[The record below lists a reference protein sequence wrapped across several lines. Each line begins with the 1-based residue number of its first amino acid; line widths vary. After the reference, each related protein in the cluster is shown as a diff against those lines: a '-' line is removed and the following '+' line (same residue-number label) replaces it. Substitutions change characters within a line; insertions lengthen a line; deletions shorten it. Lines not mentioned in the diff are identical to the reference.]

1 MNRRALLRSVSLAV
15 PFVAGCTT
23 GMNSS
28 DETPESSTPTV
39 TVTPTDTPTE
49 TATSQSDCPGS
60 SSNYSWQMSGA
71 WQVDLA
77 VKNRDE
83 VSHTVRVEI
92 VHHGS
97 EPCHHSTSTP
107 ACRSPEKV
115 ITPFEQTFEL
125 PAEETQTF
133 EDIALDLWEAWID
146 DYTVQV
152 QIEDVEPS
160 RQDSA
165 FAYEKGAKESIGAD
179 EYEQADFYVCDG
191 ASKSVNA
198 IISDGTPQT
207 TP

>member
-1 MNRRALLRSVSLAV
+1 MNRRALLRSVSLSV

-23 GMNSS
+23 GMTSL
-28 DETPESSTPTV
+28 DETPESPTPTV
-39 TVTPTDTPTE
+39 TVTQTDTPTE
-49 TATSQSDCPGS
+49 TATSQSDCAGS
-60 SSNYSWQMSGA
+60 SSNYSWQMSGT

-77 VKNRDE
+77 VRNRDG

-97 EPCHHSTSTP
+97 EPCHHSKSTP
-107 ACRSPEKV
+107 TCQSPEKV
-115 ITPFEQTFEL
+115 ITPFEQEFEL
-125 PAEETQTF
+125 PANETQTV
-133 EDIALDLWEAWID
+133 EDIALDLWEEWID

-179 EYEQADFYVCDG
+179 EYEQADFYVCDD
-191 ASKSVNA
+191 ALRFVNA
-198 IISDGTPQT
+198 TISDGAPQT